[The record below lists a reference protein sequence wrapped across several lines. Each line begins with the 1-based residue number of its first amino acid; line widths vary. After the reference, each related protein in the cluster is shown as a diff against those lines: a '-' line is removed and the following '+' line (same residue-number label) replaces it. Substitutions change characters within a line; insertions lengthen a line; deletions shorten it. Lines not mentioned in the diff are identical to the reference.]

1 MYEKE
6 VFGKVEDDGFIA
18 RKCLT
23 VYFVRLYIELFN
35 HDGSIYYQ
43 DYDEHEQNKYLLWYT
58 PKNAQSWMY
67 RYMLKNPLRVVNEQ
81 QNRSKSWSIIDHS
94 GHRT

>member
-6 VFGKVEDDGFIA
+6 VFRKVEDDGFIA

-35 HDGSIYYQ
+35 HDGNIYYQ
-43 DYDEHEQNKYLLWYT
+43 DYDEHEQNKYLL
-58 PKNAQSWMY
+58 
-67 RYMLKNPLRVVNEQ
+67 
-81 QNRSKSWSIIDHS
+81 
-94 GHRT
+94 

>member
-43 DYDEHEQNKYLLWYT
+43 DYDKHEQNKYLL
-58 PKNAQSWMY
+58 
-67 RYMLKNPLRVVNEQ
+67 
-81 QNRSKSWSIIDHS
+81 
-94 GHRT
+94 